1 MNHSTKNGLFTF
13 ILSVITA
20 GLFVMA
26 NPVDNIFAIEGEEK
40 NTDIESTTDSSPSNS
55 NKKEGCSPLD
65 PRCWYNCFFC

>member
-1 MNHSTKNGLFTF
+1 MNHSIKKGLFIF

-26 NPVDNIFAIEGEEK
+26 NSVAYIFAIEGEGK
-40 NTDIESTTDSSPSNS
+40 NTDKESTIDSSLPNS

-65 PRCWYNCFFC
+65 PRC

>member
-1 MNHSTKNGLFTF
+1 MNHSIKNGLFIF

-26 NPVDNIFAIEGEEK
+26 NPVDYIFAIEDEGK
-40 NTDIESTTDSSPSNS
+40 NTDMESTTDLSPPNS

-65 PRCWYNCFFC
+65 PRC